1 MSLGIIVDLHTTLAL
16 TTNIALLLIY
26 IFVLIYLLTENV
38 AIMENT
44 ASLKVAR
51 RSPENMWRLDMDNSA
66 SAAIARQHKLA
77 S

>member
-16 TTNIALLLIY
+16 TTNIALLL
-26 IFVLIYLLTENV
+26 FVLIYLLTENV